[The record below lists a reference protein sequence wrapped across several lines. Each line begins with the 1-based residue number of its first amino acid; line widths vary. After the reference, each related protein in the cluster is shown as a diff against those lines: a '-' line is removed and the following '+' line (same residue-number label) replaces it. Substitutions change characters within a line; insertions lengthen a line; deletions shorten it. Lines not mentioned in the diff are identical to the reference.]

1 MGTGK
6 SLVLGVPAR
15 RAAEF
20 RRLFFC
26 PVAVGKDTSNA
37 LGGEEWP
44 VMKLLVFLPVLC
56 NLFDNFRRVL
66 RLEFGATQPHSVK
79 LFMDGGG
86 NLSAH
91 EVPVNGARLANAQAD
106 QTLIGVLHYAPRAM
120 DGTWY
125 FLRCNASVT
134 LDAMAP
140 PLSVTALQVESI
152 LTCGEHSWMVAHVWK
167 ALPVEVPEAAKD
179 DLCPVCRAPLS
190 LAPVVFC
197 NCGRALHLQTPVGD
211 AANAD
216 DVLDCFLKAG
226 TCECGI
232 EATCDAQL
240 LPKRAAYALRDRA

>member
-1 MGTGK
+1 
-6 SLVLGVPAR
+6 
-15 RAAEF
+15 
-20 RRLFFC
+20 
-26 PVAVGKDTSNA
+26 
-37 LGGEEWP
+37 
-44 VMKLLVFLPVLC
+44 MKLLVFLPVLC
-56 NLFDNFRRVL
+56 NLLDNMRRVV
-66 RLEFGATQPHSVK
+66 RLEFGASRPHSVK
-79 LFMDGGG
+79 LYMDSRG

-91 EVPVNGARLANAQAD
+91 EVPANGARLATAQDD
-106 QTLIGVLHYAPRAM
+106 QTLIGVLHYAPRGM

-125 FLRCNASVT
+125 FLRCDASVT

-167 ALPVEVPEAAKD
+167 ALPVEVPDAAKD

-197 NCGRALHLQTPVGD
+197 NCGRALHLQAPVGD

-216 DVLDCFLKAG
+216 GVLDCFLKAG

-232 EATCDAQL
+232 EATRDAQL
-240 LPKRAAYALRDRA
+240 LPKRAAYALRDRT